1 MLYRFVALT
10 ERDARAVIAWRY
22 DEQYSFYNIDPVVLD
37 MTVKEMLD
45 GAHRAV
51 VDERGELVGFFVVGP
66 AAQVPGGH
74 EHGIYTGN
82 NTLDIGLGLRPDL
95 TGLGLG
101 LSFVQACLDFALQ
114 EFKPATFRLV
124 VATFNRRATRVY
136 ERAGFRP
143 VTTFTSMTS
152 KGDTEFL
159 LMTRY
164 AWIYGLPTNKE

>member
-1 MLYRFVALT
+1 MLYRFTPLT
-10 ERDARAVIAWRY
+10 ERDARAIIAWQY
-22 DEQYSFYNIDPVVLD
+22 DEQYSFYNIDPLALD
-37 MTVKEMLD
+37 LTVSDMLD
-45 GAHRAV
+45 GSHRAV
-51 VDERGELVGFFVVGP
+51 VDEKGELIGFFAVGR

-74 EHGIYTGN
+74 EHGIYTGE

-95 TGLGLG
+95 TGMGLG
-101 LSFVQACLDFALQ
+101 LSFVRACLDFALH

-124 VATFNRRATRVY
+124 VATFNRRAIRVY
-136 ERAGFRP
+136 ERAGCRP

-164 AWIYGLPTNKE
+164 AWIYGFPTNKE